1 MDRCRS
7 GNARLEAASDLASGR
22 GIGRPERELRVAPL
36 ISAKLDRSK
45 ANVPPMQHTALR
57 YFLEVARTGS
67 VSAAAQRLRVAAS
80 AVSRQVANL
89 EKELDAPLFERRP
102 RGMVPTQAGEM
113 LAAYAQRVALE
124 SEQIVGEI
132 RDINSAGK
140 GLIRLG
146 VTEGFAVSFMPEV
159 IHGFRQRNPEVAFD
173 LKVMSPQVVTEH
185 VRTGSVDI
193 GATFSLQSERGVTV
207 NWQQAIP
214 TYAFVARGHPL
225 LQCRDIRIEDI
236 FAHPICALDGEA
248 TVSKIMQIYCSARGL
263 PLDPV
268 LVSTNVMSLMHFCEL
283 GGAVMFASAIS
294 FGAMVR
300 NGSVVALPLKAAD
313 MPSRSLQVQTMSGRV
328 LPRLVKNFIAELAQK
343 LEGFDTVAAS
353 AKPLPARVRREGASA

>member
-1 MDRCRS
+1 
-7 GNARLEAASDLASGR
+7 
-22 GIGRPERELRVAPL
+22 
-36 ISAKLDRSK
+36 
-45 ANVPPMQHTALR
+45 MQSSALR

-89 EKELDAPLFERRP
+89 EKELDAALFERRP
-102 RGMVPTQAGEM
+102 RGMVLTQAGQT

-132 RDINSAGK
+132 REINSAGK

-159 IHGFRQRNPEVAFD
+159 IHAFRLRHPDVAFD

-185 VRTGSVDI
+185 VRNGSIDI

-207 NWQQAIP
+207 NWQQVVP

-225 LQCRDIRIEDI
+225 LERERIQVSDI
-236 FAHPICALDGEA
+236 FAYPICALDGEA
-248 TVSKIMQIYCSARGL
+248 TVSKIMNIYCAGRGL

-268 LVSTNVMSLMHFCEL
+268 LTSTNVTSLMHFCEL

-294 FGAMVR
+294 FGALVR
-300 NGSVVALPLKAAD
+300 NGSIVALPLREAD

-328 LPRLVKNFIAELAQK
+328 LPRLVTNFIAMLSQQ

-353 AKPLPARVRREGASA
+353 TMPLRPKSRTGAPA